1 MITLSTTHP
10 EVQKLAQYLQ
20 NSPHRAKEVAISYQ
34 QKYLVILS
42 EYQKL
47 QAEYLALK
55 AQRKSPSVS
64 PVSAFVLSL
73 IASVRITKF
82 SLIGRSQK

>member
-1 MITLSTTHP
+1 MNTLSTHHS
-10 EVQKLAQYLQ
+10 EVQELAQYLH
-20 NSPHRAKEVAISYQ
+20 NYPHRASEVAISYQ

-64 PVSAFVLSL
+64 PVYAFLLSL
-73 IASVRITKF
+73 ITSIKITKF